1 MEVSHLKVVTEHK
14 RLVITG
20 MLLLGIFMGCAGL
33 SSAYA
38 KYTKEVQVSTSFHV
52 QVENNGNGLL
62 LYNMRRGIFNGE
74 DLPVEE
80 GA

>member
-1 MEVSHLKVVTEHK
+1 MKVVTAHK

-20 MLLLGIFMGCAGL
+20 MLLLGIIVGCAGL

-38 KYTKEVQVSTSFHV
+38 KYTKEVQVSASFHI

-62 LYNMRRGIFNGE
+62 LYNMRRGIFNTE

>member
-1 MEVSHLKVVTEHK
+1 MKVVTAHK

-20 MLLLGIFMGCAGL
+20 MLLLGIIVGCAGL

-38 KYTKEVQVSTSFHV
+38 KYTKEVQVSASFHI

-62 LYNMRRGIFNGE
+62 LYNMRRGIFNAE
-74 DLPVEE
+74 NLPVEE
-80 GA
+80 DA